1 MTKEGKP
8 KLVQKCTLPL
18 TGAGV
23 VSRIYSDYA
32 VLDIT
37 DDGFKIIQLNKDIPK
52 NIRFSAVVIAV
63 AHDEFRNQ
71 ENYNWKNMVEKEGII
86 FDLKGILKK
95 SENIIRP

>member
-1 MTKEGKP
+1 MTQHLTKDGNP

-37 DDGFKIIQLNKDIPK
+37 TDGFKVIQLN
-52 NIRFSAVVIAV
+52 
-63 AHDEFRNQ
+63 
-71 ENYNWKNMVEKEGII
+71 
-86 FDLKGILKK
+86 
-95 SENIIRP
+95 ENISIEYLQTVTGGNIYQ